1 MSTTLQSAG
10 LRELLK
16 LKMIM
21 LEELKCGSV
30 RFWPRIKESTGAP
43 RSTVY
48 VYLVSRQTDRQTECT
63 RYIRVI
69 LGTKVSTL
77 LFSPKATSGKWTEE
91 ISLVHHFP

>member
-48 VYLVSRQTDRQTECT
+48 VYVVSRQTDRQTV
-63 RYIRVI
+63 RVHSVYPCYSGDEGKYSLI
-69 LGTKVSTL
+69 LT
-77 LFSPKATSGKWTEE
+77 
-91 ISLVHHFP
+91 